1 MANGT
6 RMLWEPFRLVDA
18 GDIDINYLAM
28 GNPVASPARI
38 VSILNL
44 CNETLYVST
53 DGIED
58 MIVAPASVGRV
69 WDICAARTGGN
80 LNGAY
85 EAINTTFYVR
95 SPSGAA
101 TGDGVYLE
109 LQYIFGD

>member
-6 RMLWEPFRLVDA
+6 RMLWEPFRMVAA
-18 GDIDINYLAM
+18 GGITANYLTM
-28 GNPVASPARI
+28 GDPVAYPGRI

-44 CNETLYVST
+44 CNETLYLST

-69 WDICAARTGGN
+69 WDICAARTGGD

-85 EAINTTFYVR
+85 EAVNTTFYVR